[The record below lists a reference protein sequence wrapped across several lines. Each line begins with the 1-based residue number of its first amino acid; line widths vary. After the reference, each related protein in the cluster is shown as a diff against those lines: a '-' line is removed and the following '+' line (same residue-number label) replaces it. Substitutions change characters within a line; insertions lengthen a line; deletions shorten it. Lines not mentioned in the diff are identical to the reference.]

1 MQTIKYKTGR
11 KYGSEQ
17 ILDIIIESKRFDE
30 FGFWEMT
37 ATFHDTSRG
46 ISGKVLIITA
56 KNTNHDI
63 GAAVLVCYDERLYT
77 EV

>member
-11 KYGSEQ
+11 NYGSEQ
-17 ILDIIIESKRFDE
+17 ILDIIVESKRFDE
-30 FGFWEMT
+30 FGFWEMI
-37 ATFHDTSRG
+37 ATFNDVARN

-63 GAAVLVCYDERLYT
+63 GAAVLTCYDEQLYT
-77 EV
+77 DV

>member
-1 MQTIKYKTGR
+1 MQMIKYKTGR
-11 KYGSEQ
+11 IYGVEQ
-17 ILDIIIESKRFDE
+17 VLTIIIESKRFDE
-30 FGFWEMT
+30 FGFWEMI
-37 ATFHDTSRG
+37 ATFHDDTRN

-63 GAAVLVCYDERLYT
+63 GAAVLTCYDEQLYT